1 MLRRIAPIMSD
12 SELKLLKAD
21 FLEWTGG
28 FEPET
33 EEDIAAY
40 VDTSMPFD
48 LKPEEA
54 REALRKWMRLTA
66 TSE

>member
-1 MLRRIAPIMSD
+1 MSD

-33 EEDIAAY
+33 EDDIKVY
-40 VDTSMPFD
+40 VDTSMPFN
-48 LKPEEA
+48 LKPDEA
-54 REALRKWMRLTA
+54 REALREWMRLGA